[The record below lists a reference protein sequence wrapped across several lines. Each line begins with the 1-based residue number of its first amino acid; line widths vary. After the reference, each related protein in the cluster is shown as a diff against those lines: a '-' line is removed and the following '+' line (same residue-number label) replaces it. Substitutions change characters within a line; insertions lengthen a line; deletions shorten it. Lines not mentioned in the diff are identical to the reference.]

1 MQICRFFHPQRGA
14 RWGIVQGEAVY
25 DLTAVDERFGALVNL
40 LNTSGLQNV
49 LLEEVLE
56 HAVESDPLYLSDL
69 DRPPSPDVAH
79 LLAPIDEQEVWAA
92 GVTYLRSRDARM
104 EESKKAGG
112 GTFYD
117 MVYDAER
124 PELFF
129 KGTPFRTVGPNAPI
143 RIRRDAKWNVPE
155 PELAL
160 VISPDMRLVGYTV
173 GNDVSSRDIE
183 GENPLYLPQAK
194 VYVGSCA
201 LGPVITLVEAVAD
214 PKSLEIE
221 LTIKRGGQVAFN
233 GQTSIAQMKRTFD
246 DLIEYLGRDNAFP
259 HGVILLTGTGVVPP
273 DDFTLGEG
281 DEVEIAIS
289 EIGTLKNKVVRWLG
303 G

>member
-1 MQICRFFHPQRGA
+1 
-14 RWGIVQGEAVY
+14 
-25 DLTAVDERFGALVNL
+25 VDERFGALVNL
-40 LNTSGLQNV
+40 LNTGGLQNV
-49 LLEEVLE
+49 LLDEVLE
-56 HAVESDPLYLSDL
+56 HAVEGVPMMLSDL
-69 DRPPSPDVAH
+69 DRAPSPDVPY

-117 MVYDAER
+117 KVYDAER

-129 KGTPFRTVGPNAPI
+129 KATPFRTVGPNAAI
-143 RIRRDAKWNVPE
+143 RIRRDAQWNVPE

-160 VISPDMRLVGYTV
+160 VISPDLRLVGYTV

-201 LGPVITLVEAVAD
+201 LGPVITLTESVAD
-214 PKSLEIE
+214 PKSLTIE
-221 LTIKRGGQVAFN
+221 LTIRRAGQVAFS

-246 DLIEYLGRDNAFP
+246 DLITYLGRDNAFP
-259 HGVILLTGTGVVPP
+259 KGVFLLTGTGVVPP
-273 DDFTLGEG
+273 DDFTLEEG

-289 EIGTLKNKVVRWLG
+289 EIGRLKNVVIRNA
-303 G
+303 

>member
-1 MQICRFFHPQRGA
+1 
-14 RWGIVQGEAVY
+14 
-25 DLTAVDERFGALVNL
+25 
-40 LNTSGLQNV
+40 
-49 LLEEVLE
+49 
-56 HAVESDPLYLSDL
+56 
-69 DRPPSPDVAH
+69 
-79 LLAPIDEQEVWAA
+79 
-92 GVTYLRSRDARM
+92 M
-104 EESKKAGG
+104 EESRKAGG

-129 KGTPFRTVGPNAPI
+129 KATPFRTVGPNATI
-143 RIRRDAKWNVPE
+143 RIRRDATWNVPE

-201 LGPVITLVEAVAD
+201 LGPVITLAESVAD
-214 PKSLEIE
+214 PKSLQIA
-221 LTIKRGGQVAFN
+221 LTIQRGGHVAFS

-246 DLIEYLGRDNAFP
+246 DLITYLGRDNAFP

-273 DDFTLGEG
+273 DDFTLEEG
-281 DEVEIAIS
+281 DAVEISIS
-289 EIGTLKNKVVRWLG
+289 EIGTLRNVVERG
-303 G
+303 V